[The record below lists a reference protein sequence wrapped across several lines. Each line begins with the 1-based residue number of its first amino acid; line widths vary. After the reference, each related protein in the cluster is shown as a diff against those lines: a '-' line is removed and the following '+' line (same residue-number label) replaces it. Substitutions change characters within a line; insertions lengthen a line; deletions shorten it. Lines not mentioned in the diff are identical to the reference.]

1 MLRRHTA
8 RSVGMVASVDRRLP
22 ACGGNLCRKGQEA
35 GSAVAV
41 SLQNSGGL
49 VEKAFWK
56 GAVIRHKDNVSV
68 LAPCFELGHCHGE
81 HIFAFPTA
89 ACQNHHSMAVPQ
101 CQHGGIVRIAG
112 FVSCQALC
120 PGDIVPVGGRDIH
133 HRLSVSCSFPRDV
146 WNVGHVSAK
155 QLIWNRG
162 LSGGSGHCGG
172 SCFAG
177 SGLFDRTKISEKRD
191 RFCIKKERIA
201 AMAECIRVENV
212 TKRFGDVVALD
223 RINISF
229 ESGKIYG
236 IIGRNGSG
244 KTVLFKTMIGYLKP
258 TSGRVVVGEKEIG
271 KDIDFADNMGIII
284 ENPGFLSRYTGYKNL
299 EYLASIRK
307 LIGRGQIRE
316 SMERV
321 GLDPDSR
328 KKVGKYS
335 LGMRQR
341 LGIAQA
347 IMENPD
353 ILILDEPMNGLDNQG
368 VNDVRD
374 ILLGLK
380 KEGKTVILASHN
392 KEDIEV
398 LCDMV
403 YEMEHGRLV

>member
-1 MLRRHTA
+1 
-8 RSVGMVASVDRRLP
+8 
-22 ACGGNLCRKGQEA
+22 
-35 GSAVAV
+35 
-41 SLQNSGGL
+41 
-49 VEKAFWK
+49 
-56 GAVIRHKDNVSV
+56 
-68 LAPCFELGHCHGE
+68 
-81 HIFAFPTA
+81 
-89 ACQNHHSMAVPQ
+89 
-101 CQHGGIVRIAG
+101 
-112 FVSCQALC
+112 
-120 PGDIVPVGGRDIH
+120 
-133 HRLSVSCSFPRDV
+133 
-146 WNVGHVSAK
+146 
-155 QLIWNRG
+155 
-162 LSGGSGHCGG
+162 
-172 SCFAG
+172 
-177 SGLFDRTKISEKRD
+177 
-191 RFCIKKERIA
+191 
-201 AMAECIRVENV
+201 MAEAIRVENV
-212 TKRFGDVVALD
+212 TKRFGEVVALD

-229 ESGKIYG
+229 EKGKIYG
-236 IIGRNGSG
+236 ITGRNGSG

-258 TSGRVVVGEKEIG
+258 TGGRVVVWEKEIG

-307 LIGRGQIRE
+307 LIGREQIRE

-398 LCDMV
+398 LCDTAYDSVMHII
-403 YEMEHGRLV
+403 YNLRSKIEHDRKRPSCILIVRGYGYKLNPAYWDRAQLYTTQGSGALRPAGERPADSG